1 MRIRTG
7 IRRTTTQM
15 LSNSR
20 RRAGLSTRRA
30 SILGASQKSGTGTAS
45 RLNALRAN
53 STQSTKNTRASY
65 ERLQKSATSLV
76 EQMALLAEKADDTTK
91 DISSTAANMVEDFNA
106 TLKYLQQN
114 SSVLNDY
121 YRQSMKEMAAS
132 NKSEL
137 SEIGI
142 SVGTDGSLTLNKS
155 KLDEADREK
164 VKKIL
169 GTAGDFAKRV
179 NSVASRVADN
189 AKVNVET
196 ASSQYNSAGGIA
208 NSYFSKYN
216 FRG

>member
-20 RRAGLSTRRA
+20 RRAGLNTRRA
-30 SILGASQKSGTGTAS
+30 SVLGSSQKNGTIAS
-45 RLNALRAN
+45 RLSVLNAN
-53 STQSTKNTRASY
+53 SIQSTATARAGF
-65 ERLQKSATSLV
+65 ERLQKSAASLA
-76 EQMALLAEKADDTTK
+76 EQMALLAEKAEDPEK
-91 DISSTAANMVEDFNA
+91 EIGSTAANMVENFNT

-121 YRQSMKEMAAS
+121 YRQSMKEIAAS

-142 SVGTDGSLTLNKS
+142 SVGTDGSLSVDKA
-155 KLDEADREK
+155 KLAEADREK

-169 GTAGDFAKRV
+169 GTEGTFAKRV

-189 AKVNVET
+189 ARVNVET
-196 ASSQYNSAGGIA
+196 ASSRYNSAGNIA
-208 NSYFSKYN
+208 NSYMSKYN

>member
-20 RRAGLSTRRA
+20 RRAGLNTRRA
-30 SILGASQKSGTGTAS
+30 SILGNSQKSGTGTAS

-53 STQSTKNTRASY
+53 TIQSTKNARAGY
-65 ERLQKSATSLV
+65 ERLQKSATSLT
-76 EQMALLAEKADDTTK
+76 EQMALLAEKTNDAAK
-91 DISSTAANMVEDFNA
+91 DISSTTANMVEDFNA

-121 YRQSMKEMAAS
+121 YRQSMKEMTAS

-142 SVGTDGSLTLNKS
+142 SVGADGSLSLNKS

-169 GTAGDFAKRV
+169 GAESDFAKRV
-179 NSVASRVADN
+179 NAVASRVADN
-189 AKVNVET
+189 ARVNVET
-196 ASSQYNSAGGIA
+196 SSSQYNSAGSIA

>member
-1 MRIRTG
+1 
-7 IRRTTTQM
+7 
-15 LSNSR
+15 
-20 RRAGLSTRRA
+20 
-30 SILGASQKSGTGTAS
+30 
-45 RLNALRAN
+45 
-53 STQSTKNTRASY
+53 
-65 ERLQKSATSLV
+65 
-76 EQMALLAEKADDTTK
+76 MALLAEKTNDAAK
-91 DISSTAANMVEDFNA
+91 DISSTTANMVEDFNA

-121 YRQSMKEMAAS
+121 YRQSMKEMTAS

-142 SVGTDGSLTLNKS
+142 SVGADGSLSLNKS

-169 GTAGDFAKRV
+169 GAESDFAKRV
-179 NSVASRVADN
+179 NAVASRVADN
-189 AKVNVET
+189 ARVNVET
-196 ASSQYNSAGGIA
+196 SSSQYNSAGSIA